1 MENLKMKFLL
11 KIITHKKYNII
22 LFPVISLI
30 GFVLSA
36 GAYAESKKNNS
47 ESVLIQGGWLI
58 DAVSDERRKNTG
70 IIIDNGKIIAVDT
83 GANDSFVKTARTIN
97 LSDTDTVL
105 PGMIDMHAHYN
116 FDLVDI
122 GRVEEVIY
130 NGIIFL
136 ANGVTSTWSAGEY
149 YPERVIQQRDLIDA
163 GKMIGPRLFASGP
176 YFGAFRCEY
185 TIKTAKDDC
194 IAWPNDI
201 SEQEIRNEV
210 NKWAQQGVISIKIKQ
225 ASPGEAKI
233 LIEQAHKNGMTT
245 TAHLANYHGE
255 YDVHLRDAILM
266 GLDRVEHRITLGIGG
281 ERSADMDQMI
291 DLMLSNKVYYDPN
304 IQMYGGIDLRKE
316 LGVEMVW
323 TNEAQYFTPYT
334 QNLLKKRGDPPP
346 ESTPEAFKQRLV
358 ELSAFYKKGGEDLL
372 LVGTDEPVY
381 TSLLP
386 GFAYHRELYAMVY
399 AGIPNMSVIRAA
411 TINGAKA
418 LGVDDELGSI
428 EVGKKADIIII
439 NGDPLVD
446 IKNTRN
452 IKTIIKDG
460 EIYDPTM
467 LLNSAKGSIGPQ
479 DPEDHQEW
487 ELQIRPLRQE

>member
-1 MENLKMKFLL
+1 MKFIH
-11 KIITHKKYNII
+11 KITTHKKYRFMFIS
-22 LFPVISLI
+22 VISLI
-30 GFVLSA
+30 GLILSVET
-36 GAYAESKKNNS
+36 YARWDND

-70 IIIDNGKIIAVDT
+70 IIIQNGKIIAVD
-83 GANDSFVKTARTIN
+83 ADMKDSSLTVSRTID
-97 LSDTDTVL
+97 LSDTETIL

-185 TIKTAKDDC
+185 NIKTAKDDC

-245 TAHLANYHGE
+245 AAHLANYHGE
-255 YDVHLRDAILM
+255 YDVDLRDAILM
-266 GLDRVEHRITLGIGG
+266 GLDRVEHRITLGTGG
-281 ERSADMDQMI
+281 ERSSDMDQMI
-291 DLMLSNKVYYDPN
+291 ELMIDNHVFYDPN
-304 IQMYGGIDLRKE
+304 IQMYGGINLRKE
-316 LGVEMVW
+316 LGSEMIW
-323 TNEAQYFTPYT
+323 TDEAQYFTPYA
-334 QNLLKKRGDPPP
+334 QHLLQKRGDPPP
-346 ESTPEAFKQRLV
+346 ESEAPAFNQRLV
-358 ELSAFYKKGGEDLL
+358 ELKAFFGKGGGDLI

-381 TSLLP
+381 TTLLP

-411 TINGAKA
+411 TINGARA

-428 EVGKKADIIII
+428 EVGKIADIIVIK
-439 NGDPLVD
+439 GDPLSD
-446 IKNTRN
+446 IKSTRN
-452 IKTIIKDG
+452 IKFIMKEG
-460 EIYDPTM
+460 VYYDPEI
-467 LLNSAKGSIGPQ
+467 LLSSAKEKIGPQ
-479 DPEDHQEW
+479 DSEDHAEW
-487 ELQIRPLRQE
+487 ELQIRPLRVE